1 MFSIVERQTHTKRR
15 RMFGNIYSK
24 SALQSSAVIR
34 ELAQTI
40 FIERL
45 LPVIDSA
52 ARDGTPLNMLDYSSA
67 VYSDFTTAFV
77 FGLQSGS
84 NFVQDKQSRDRWL
97 ATKRLMLTPFWTLG
111 FPPSV
116 SSFLT
121 KLGINLENPQMNL
134 AMEEMNDMYLS
145 MLQAAETLS
154 DSSRMSREENQDRK
168 WTEPVVYRQ
177 LLNQLQS
184 LGGKPLPYPPP
195 ESQLRLTIASELM
208 DHLMAGTD
216 TSAATLAYLMQELSQ
231 RPSLQY
237 SLREE
242 LLSLS
247 PPILYPATAPDDDD
261 STPSEV
267 LPSHRAVDALLLL
280 DAILLETL
288 RLHTPVA
295 GSLPRVTPS
304 SDPRSPITV
313 LGYPNIPP
321 GICVS
326 AQAYS
331 LHRNPEVF
339 PDPERWKPERWLETG
354 REKRG
359 EMMGWFW
366 PFGSGADMCIGNHL
380 AMLRE

>member
-1 MFSIVERQTHTKRR
+1 MFA
-15 RMFGNIYSK
+15 NIYSK
-24 SALQSSAVIR
+24 SGLQSSAVIR
-34 ELAQTI
+34 ELSQAI

-67 VYSDFTTAFV
+67 VYSDYTTAFV

-84 NFVQDKQSRDRWL
+84 NFVQDKKSRDRWL
-97 ATKRLMLTPFWTLG
+97 ATKRLMQTPFWTLG

-121 KLGINLENPQMNL
+121 KLGINLENPQMNS
-134 AMEEMNDMYLS
+134 AMEEMKDMYLN
-145 MLQAAETLS
+145 MLQTAETLP
-154 DSSRMSREENQDRK
+154 DSSRMSREENQNEK

-177 LLNQLQS
+177 LLNQLRS
-184 LGGKPLPYPPP
+184 SGGKPLPYPPP

-216 TSAATLAYLMQELSQ
+216 TSASTLAYLMQELSQ
-231 RPSLQY
+231 RPNLQS
-237 SLREE
+237 SLRGE
-242 LLSLS
+242 LLALS
-247 PPILYPATAPDDDD
+247 PPILYPVTAPDDDD
-261 STPSEV
+261 STPSEA
-267 LPSHRAVDALLLL
+267 LPSPRAVDALLLL

-295 GSLPRVTPS
+295 GSQPRVTPS
-304 SDPRSPITV
+304 SDPQSPTMV

-321 GICVS
+321 GIRIS

-331 LHRNPEVF
+331 LHRNQEVF
-339 PDPERWKPERWLETG
+339 PDPERWKPERWLATG
-354 REKRG
+354 QEKRG
-359 EMMGWFW
+359 EMMSWFW
-366 PFGSGADMCIGNHL
+366 PFGSGANMCIGNHL